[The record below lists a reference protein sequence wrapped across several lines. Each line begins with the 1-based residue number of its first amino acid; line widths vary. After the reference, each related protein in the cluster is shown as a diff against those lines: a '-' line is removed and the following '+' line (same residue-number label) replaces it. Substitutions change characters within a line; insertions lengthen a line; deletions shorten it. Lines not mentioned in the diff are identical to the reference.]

1 MSKTLDVLRSTSAFS
16 GGNASFVEEL
26 YESYLKDPESIPPDW
41 RHKFDEL
48 PQQAKLDTAHEP
60 IRQRFLHLV
69 KEKRSATASPQEN
82 LSPAA
87 AEQQASVLRYINGYR
102 MRGHQ
107 NADLDPLKLRDMV
120 SVDDLDLA
128 YHKLDIIDQNT
139 IYNTGSL
146 FAPERMALKDI
157 IELVKKSYCGSIGT
171 EYGHITD
178 TKQKRW
184 IQERI
189 EQRHLFQQFS
199 VKEKRWLL
207 TLLTAAEGI
216 EKYLHTRYVGQ
227 KRFSLEGGETL
238 IPLLDELIQHA
249 GKNDINEAV
258 IGMAHRGRINV
269 LTNIL
274 GKPPQEIF
282 DEFEGRVTVDP
293 QRLAGDVK
301 YHMGFSTDIDT
312 PGGIVHTV
320 LGFNPSHLEII
331 NPVIE
336 GSVRARQ
343 RRRGDHD
350 GSRVLPILI
359 HGDSAFAGQGVVMET
374 LNLSQTRGY
383 STGGT
388 VHIITNNQIGFTTSN
403 PLDTRSTLYCTD
415 VAKMVQAPI
424 FHVNGD
430 DPEAVMYITRLALDF
445 RMRFRKDVVIDM
457 ICYRR
462 LGHNEAD
469 EPSVTQPEM
478 YSKIRNHPTI
488 RTLYADKLVQESAI
502 SPQEAR
508 DLVNNYRESLEAG
521 IVEARPVTCALRHP
535 YAVRW
540 NNFRGIEW
548 EHPCDTAISLD
559 EFTQLAESLL
569 HVPGGFELH
578 PRVEKIWTERRR
590 MASGDQLI
598 DWGFAENM
606 AYASLLAKGVPIR
619 LSGQDSGRGTFFHR
633 HAVLHNQ
640 TNGEA
645 LIPLQHL
652 SQDQADFLVID
663 SLLSE
668 EAVLGYEYGYATADP
683 NSLTIWEAQFG
694 DFANGAQVVIDQFIT
709 SGGEKWGL
717 LCGLVMLL
725 PHGYEGQGAE
735 HSSARPERFLRLC
748 ANHNIQVCCPTN
760 ASQIFHLLR
769 RQLVRPYRHPL
780 VVLTPKSLLRHR
792 LATSSK
798 QSLLEGRFEN
808 VIDEID
814 EIDPKKV
821 NRVVLCT
828 GKVYYEL
835 LETRRSRGLEDVAI
849 IRIEQL
855 YPFPQKEFDKI
866 IKQYKNAKMIIWCQE
881 EPQNQGAWDQIKHRF
896 YALTSKNRQLHYVG
910 RSTAAAP
917 AVGYRSVHIAQQET
931 LIDEALT
938 GRINPRM
945 NYRNQAY
952 QQ

>member
-1 MSKTLDVLRSTSAFS
+1 MTDYLDLLRSTSAYS
-16 GGNASFVEEL
+16 GGNAAFVEEL
-26 YESYLKDPESIPPDW
+26 YENYLKDPQSIPDDW
-41 RHKFDEL
+41 RKEFEGL
-48 PQQAKLDTAHEP
+48 PNQAHTDTAHEP

-69 KEKRSATASPQEN
+69 YEKRSATITADEN
-82 LSPAA
+82 LSPGA
-87 AEQQASVLRYINGYR
+87 AEQQASVLRYINGFR

-107 NADLDPLKLRDMV
+107 NAELDPLKLRDPV
-120 SVDDLDLA
+120 YVPDLDLA
-128 YHKLDIIDQNT
+128 YHKLDKIDQNT

-146 FAPERMALKDI
+146 FAPERLPLRDI
-157 IELVKKSYCGSIGT
+157 IELVKISYCGGVGT
-171 EYGHITD
+171 EYGHITS

-199 VKEKRWLL
+199 NKQKIWLL

-216 EKYLHTRYVGQ
+216 EKYLHNRYVGQ

-238 IPLLDELIQHA
+238 IPLLDDLIQHC
-249 GKNDINEAV
+249 GSNGINEVV

-274 GKPPQEIF
+274 GKPPQDIF

-293 QRLAGDVK
+293 VRLSGDVK

-312 PGGIVHTV
+312 DSGIVHV
-320 LGFNPSHLEII
+320 ALGFNPSHLEII

-343 RRRGDHD
+343 RRRSDHD

-359 HGDSAFAGQGVVMET
+359 HGDAAFAGQGVVMET

-383 STGGT
+383 TTGGT
-388 VHIITNNQIGFTTSN
+388 VHIIVNNQVGFTTSN
-403 PLDTRSTLYCTD
+403 PMDTRSTLYCTD

-430 DPEAVMYITRLALDF
+430 DPEAVVYVTRLALEF
-445 RMRFRKDVVIDM
+445 RMRFRKDVVIDV

-469 EPSVTQPEM
+469 EPAVTQPEM
-478 YSKIRNHPTI
+478 YKKIRNHPTI
-488 RTLYADKLVQESAI
+488 RTLYADKLVQESVI
-502 SPQEAR
+502 SPQQAR
-508 DLVNNYRESLEAG
+508 DLVNNYRESLEQG
-521 IVEARPVTCALRHP
+521 IVVARPVTCALRHP

-540 NNFRGIEW
+540 NAFKGIEW
-548 EHPCDTAISLD
+548 DHPVDTRLSSERLD
-559 EFTQLAESLL
+559 LLAEQLL

-578 PRVEKIWTERRR
+578 PRVEKIWTERKR
-590 MASGDQLI
+590 MASGDQFV

-606 AYASLLAKGVPIR
+606 AYASLLTEGVPVR

-640 TNGEA
+640 IDGEP

-652 SQDQADFLVID
+652 TRDQADFVVID

-668 EAVLGYEYGYATADP
+668 EAVLGFEYGYATAEP
-683 NSLTIWEAQFG
+683 NCLTIWEAQFG

-717 LCGLVMLL
+717 LCGLVMFL

-748 ANHNIQVCCPTN
+748 ANHNIQVCVPSS

-769 RQLVRPYRHPL
+769 RQMLRPYRHPL
-780 VVLTPKSLLRHR
+780 VVMTPKSLLRHR
-792 LATSSK
+792 LATSPK
-798 QSLLEGRFEN
+798 QELLEGGFNN

-814 EIDPKKV
+814 DIDPKKV
-821 NRVVLCT
+821 KRLIMCS

-849 IRIEQL
+849 IRLEQL
-855 YPFPQKEFDKI
+855 YPFPQEDFDKI
-866 IKQYKNAKMIIWCQE
+866 VTRYKNAKMFIWCQE

-896 YALTSKNRQLHYVG
+896 YPIVSKNRQLYYVG
-910 RSTAAAP
+910 RSSAAAP
-917 AVGYRSVHIAQQET
+917 SVGYRSVHVEQQET
-931 LIDEALT
+931 LIDEALS

-945 NYRNQAY
+945 NYRNQDH
-952 QQ
+952 Q

>member
-1 MSKTLDVLRSTSAFS
+1 MTDYLDLLRSTSAYS
-16 GGNASFVEEL
+16 GGNAAFVEEL
-26 YESYLKDPESIPPDW
+26 YENYLKDPQSIPDDW
-41 RHKFDEL
+41 RKEFEGL
-48 PQQAKLDTAHEP
+48 PNQAHTDTAHEP

-69 KEKRSATASPQEN
+69 NEKRSATITTDEN
-82 LSPAA
+82 LSPGA
-87 AEQQASVLRYINGYR
+87 AEQQASVLRYINGFR

-107 NADLDPLKLRDMV
+107 NADLDPLKLRDPV
-120 SVDDLDLA
+120 YVPDLDLA
-128 YHKLDIIDQNT
+128 YHKLEKIDQNT

-146 FAPERMALKDI
+146 FAPERLPLRDI
-157 IELVKKSYCGSIGT
+157 IELVKKSYCGSVGT
-171 EYGHITD
+171 EYGHITS

-199 VKEKRWLL
+199 NKQKIWLL

-216 EKYLHTRYVGQ
+216 EKYLHNRYVGQ

-238 IPLLDELIQHA
+238 IPLLDDLIQHC
-249 GKNDINEAV
+249 GSNGINEVV

-274 GKPPQEIF
+274 GKPPQDIF

-293 QRLAGDVK
+293 VRLSGDVK

-312 PGGIVHTV
+312 DSGIVHV
-320 LGFNPSHLEII
+320 ALGFNPSHLEII

-350 GSRVLPILI
+350 GSRVLPVLI

-383 STGGT
+383 TTGGT
-388 VHIITNNQIGFTTSN
+388 VHIIVNNQVGFTTSN
-403 PLDTRSTLYCTD
+403 PMDTRSTLYCTD

-430 DPEAVMYITRLALDF
+430 DPEAVVYVTRLALEF
-445 RMRFRKDVVIDM
+445 RMRFRKDVVIDV

-469 EPSVTQPEM
+469 EPAVTQPEM
-478 YSKIRNHPTI
+478 YKKIRNRPTI
-488 RTLYADKLVQESAI
+488 RTLYADKLVQESVI
-502 SPQEAR
+502 SPQQAR
-508 DLVNNYRESLEAG
+508 DLVNNYRESLEQG
-521 IVEARPVTCALRHP
+521 IVVARPVTCALRHP

-540 NNFRGIEW
+540 KPFKGIEW
-548 EHPCDTAISLD
+548 DHPMDTRLSSERLD
-559 EFTQLAESLL
+559 LLAEQLL

-578 PRVEKIWTERRR
+578 PRVEKIWTERKR
-590 MASGDQLI
+590 MASGDQFV

-606 AYASLLAKGVPIR
+606 AYASLLTEGVPVR

-640 TNGEA
+640 VDGEP

-652 SQDQADFLVID
+652 TRDQADFVVID

-668 EAVLGYEYGYATADP
+668 EAVLGFEYGYATAEP
-683 NSLTIWEAQFG
+683 NCLTIWEAQFG

-717 LCGLVMLL
+717 LCGLVMFL

-748 ANHNIQVCCPTN
+748 ANHNIQVCVPSS
-760 ASQIFHLLR
+760 ASQIFHLIR
-769 RQLVRPYRHPL
+769 RQMLRPYRHPL
-780 VVLTPKSLLRHR
+780 VVMTPKSLLRHR
-792 LATSSK
+792 LATSPK
-798 QSLLEGRFEN
+798 QELLEGGFKN

-814 EIDPKKV
+814 DIDPK
-821 NRVVLCT
+821 RVKRLIMCS
-828 GKVYYEL
+828 GKVFYEL

-849 IRIEQL
+849 IRLEQL
-855 YPFPQKEFDKI
+855 YPFPQKDFDKI
-866 IKQYKNAKMIIWCQE
+866 VARYKNAKMFIWCQE

-896 YALTSKNRQLHYVG
+896 YPIISKSRQLNYVG
-910 RSTAAAP
+910 RSSAAAP
-917 AVGYRSVHIAQQET
+917 SVGYRSVHVEQQET
-931 LIDEALT
+931 LIDEALS

-945 NYRNQAY
+945 NYRNQDY
-952 QQ
+952 Q

>member
-1 MSKTLDVLRSTSAFS
+1 MTDYLDLLRSTSAYS
-16 GGNASFVEEL
+16 GGNAAFVEEL
-26 YESYLKDPESIPPDW
+26 YENYLKDPQSIPDDW
-41 RHKFDEL
+41 RKEFEGL
-48 PQQAKLDTAHEP
+48 PNQAHTDTAHEP

-69 KEKRSATASPQEN
+69 YEKRSATITADEN
-82 LSPAA
+82 LSPGA
-87 AEQQASVLRYINGYR
+87 AEQQASVLRYINGFR

-107 NADLDPLKLRDMV
+107 NAELDPLKLRDPV
-120 SVDDLDLA
+120 YVPDLDLA
-128 YHKLDIIDQNT
+128 YHKLDKIDQNT

-146 FAPERMALKDI
+146 FAPERLPLRDI
-157 IELVKKSYCGSIGT
+157 IELVKISYCGGVGT
-171 EYGHITD
+171 EYGHITS

-199 VKEKRWLL
+199 NKQKIWLL

-216 EKYLHTRYVGQ
+216 EKYLHNRYVGQ

-238 IPLLDELIQHA
+238 IPLLDDLIQHC
-249 GKNDINEAV
+249 GSNGINEVV

-274 GKPPQEIF
+274 GKPPQDIF

-293 QRLAGDVK
+293 VRLSGDVK

-312 PGGIVHTV
+312 DSGIVHV
-320 LGFNPSHLEII
+320 ALGFNPSHLEII

-343 RRRGDHD
+343 RRRSDHD
-350 GSRVLPILI
+350 GSRVLPVLI
-359 HGDSAFAGQGVVMET
+359 HGDAAFAGQGVVMET

-383 STGGT
+383 TTGGT
-388 VHIITNNQIGFTTSN
+388 VHIIVNNQVGFTTSN
-403 PLDTRSTLYCTD
+403 PMDTRSTLYCTD

-430 DPEAVMYITRLALDF
+430 DPEAVVYVTRLALEF
-445 RMRFRKDVVIDM
+445 RMRFRKDVVIDV

-469 EPSVTQPEM
+469 EPAVTQPEM
-478 YSKIRNHPTI
+478 YKKIRNHPTI
-488 RTLYADKLVQESAI
+488 RTLYADKLVQESVI
-502 SPQEAR
+502 SPQQAR
-508 DLVNNYRESLEAG
+508 DLVNNYRESLEQG
-521 IVEARPVTCALRHP
+521 IVVARPVTCALRHP

-540 NNFRGIEW
+540 NTFKGIEW
-548 EHPCDTAISLD
+548 DHPMDTRLSSERLD
-559 EFTQLAESLL
+559 LLAEQLL

-578 PRVEKIWTERRR
+578 PRVEKIWTERKR
-590 MASGDQLI
+590 MASGDQFV

-606 AYASLLAKGVPIR
+606 AYASLLTEGVPVR

-640 TNGEA
+640 IDGEP

-652 SQDQADFLVID
+652 TRDQADFVVID

-668 EAVLGYEYGYATADP
+668 EAVLGFEYGYATAEP
-683 NSLTIWEAQFG
+683 NCLTIWEAQFG

-717 LCGLVMLL
+717 LCGLVMFL

-748 ANHNIQVCCPTN
+748 ANHNIQVCVPSS

-769 RQLVRPYRHPL
+769 RQMLRPYRHPL
-780 VVLTPKSLLRHR
+780 VVMTPKSLLRHR
-792 LATSSK
+792 LATSPK
-798 QSLLEGRFEN
+798 QELLEGGFKN

-814 EIDPKKV
+814 DIDPKKV
-821 NRVVLCT
+821 KRLIMCS

-849 IRIEQL
+849 IRLEQL
-855 YPFPQKEFDKI
+855 YPFPQEDFDKI
-866 IKQYKNAKMIIWCQE
+866 VTRYKNAKMFIWCQE

-896 YALTSKNRQLHYVG
+896 YPIVSKNRQLYYVG
-910 RSTAAAP
+910 RSSAAAP
-917 AVGYRSVHIAQQET
+917 SVGYRSVHVEQQET
-931 LIDEALT
+931 LIDEALS

-945 NYRNQAY
+945 NYRNQDH
-952 QQ
+952 Q